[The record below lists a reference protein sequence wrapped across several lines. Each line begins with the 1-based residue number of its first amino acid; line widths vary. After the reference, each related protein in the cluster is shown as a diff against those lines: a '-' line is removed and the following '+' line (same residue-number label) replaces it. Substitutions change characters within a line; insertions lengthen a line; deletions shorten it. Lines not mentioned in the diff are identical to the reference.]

1 MGVKAA
7 FLSMMALCLAL
18 TSCNAAGDA
27 VRKDGE
33 IFVLKGTVRVV
44 GNEPFTRL
52 VLTVPPA
59 GEGGRPADHVVTGPL
74 AGELRNRYQGKVVT
88 VECRRCADSVPGPL
102 PCIEPERIVGVE

>member
-1 MGVKAA
+1 MRVKTA
-7 FLSMMALCLAL
+7 FMVLLTLCLAL
-18 TSCNAAGDA
+18 TSCSASGDA
-27 VRKDGE
+27 VRKNGE
-33 IFVLKGTVRVV
+33 IFVLKGKVRVV

-74 AGELRNRYQGKVVT
+74 AEELRSRYQGKIVS
-88 VECRRCADSVPGPL
+88 VECRRCADSGPGRL